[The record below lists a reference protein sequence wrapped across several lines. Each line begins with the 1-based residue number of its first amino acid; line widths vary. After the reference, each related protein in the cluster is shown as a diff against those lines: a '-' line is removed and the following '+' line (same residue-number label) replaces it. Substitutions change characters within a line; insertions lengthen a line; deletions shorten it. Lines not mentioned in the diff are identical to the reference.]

1 MRDFHQGE
9 ELRRYF
15 PIDVWSN
22 CTISNICIVVFDFV
36 QMPNVICDADGKE
49 GSSSPSAIKKTSS
62 EVTRASPV
70 IAMLQLNTR
79 SRLRIY
85 ARHRAR
91 QHNAATLVRL
101 AD

>member
-1 MRDFHQGE
+1 M
-9 ELRRYF
+9 
-15 PIDVWSN
+15 
-22 CTISNICIVVFDFV
+22 FDFV
-36 QMPNVICDADGKE
+36 QIQNLIRDADGNE
-49 GSSSPSAIKKTSS
+49 GSSSPSATKKTSS

-85 ARHRAR
+85 VGHRAR